1 MKYKVIVETGIIDR
15 PQDHEMK
22 AALIVANN
30 YFNSD
35 VTFLRQSTYSTPDL
49 DIDGEKWE
57 IKSPLGN
64 GKKTIENNL
73 RAARKQSK
81 NLIVDFGRMKLQQT
95 KATANIR
102 FYLRNAPN
110 QFSKVIVITKAKKVI
125 EII

>member
-22 AALIVANN
+22 AALIAAND

-35 VTFLRQSTYSTPDL
+35 IIFLRQSTHSTPD
-49 DIDGEKWE
+49 IDVNGKKWE

-64 GKKTIENNL
+64 DKKTIENNL

-81 NLIVDFGRMKLQQT
+81 NLIVDFSRMKLH
-95 KATANIR
+95 
-102 FYLRNAPN
+102 
-110 QFSKVIVITKAKKVI
+110 
-125 EII
+125 

>member
-1 MKYKVIVETGIIDR
+1 MKYKVIVETDIIDR
-15 PQDHEMK
+15 PQDHEIK
-22 AALIVANN
+22 AALIIANV

-35 VTFLRQSTYSTPDL
+35 VTFLRQSTHSTPD
-49 DIDGEKWE
+49 IEVNGVKWE

-81 NLIVDFGRMKLQQT
+81 NLIVDFGRMKLHQT
-95 KATANIR
+95 KAMANIR
-102 FYLRNAPN
+102 FYLKHAPN
-110 QFSKVIVITKAKKVI
+110 QFNKVIVITKTKKVI